1 MKVFAFLVATAF
13 FLGGL
18 LLFGVAFDLE
28 AGWNAV
34 AFAGGILGV
43 VISLMIPFH
52 LLERLD

>member
-18 LLFGVAFDLE
+18 LLFGVAFDLD
-28 AGWNAV
+28 AGWNTL
-34 AFAGGILGV
+34 AFSGGIVGV
-43 VISLMIPFH
+43 VIALMIPFH